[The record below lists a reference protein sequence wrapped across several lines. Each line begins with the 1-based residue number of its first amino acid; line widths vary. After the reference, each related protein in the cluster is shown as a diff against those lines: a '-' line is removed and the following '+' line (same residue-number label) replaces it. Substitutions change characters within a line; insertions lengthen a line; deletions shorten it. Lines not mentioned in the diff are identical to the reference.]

1 MARKPNRRIVQGRC
15 AGCGQDR
22 PLKYNRRTM
31 CAYYKCA
38 EAAKRAVA
46 ARRDSEGDDGSV
58 VCDQEEEEFCFKVTK
73 VLGQRDCDAEN
84 LSRVQ
89 RRNKLAD
96 DDQRVAYLIL
106 GTFGETESD
115 TGEVDTRWVEAIELK
130 EKISQAKL
138 KTALQAYAKRVAALV

>member
-1 MARKPNRRIVQGRC
+1 MASHSTENQVQKSAPGKTRKNSSARPGTIVALSMARKPNRRIVQGRC

-58 VCDQEEEEFCFKVTK
+58 VCDQEEEEFSFCFKVTK

-96 DDQRVAYLIL
+96 DDQRVAYLIY
-106 GTFGETESD
+106 
-115 TGEVDTRWVEAIELK
+115 RCI
-130 EKISQAKL
+130 
-138 KTALQAYAKRVAALV
+138 